1 MENTEDV
8 YHGLITHRSR
18 IYNLKNKQLNFTAAY
33 YSKDDKILNPK
44 LIMRFDC
51 HKINDIQCV
60 KLYENIKKQQE
71 SDVTSILYLIAAC
84 NDNYVRFF
92 NLQTLKV
99 TQAIKGRDYNG

>member
-1 MENTEDV
+1 
-8 YHGLITHRSR
+8 LSIS
-18 IYNLKNKQLNFTAAY
+18 NLKKIVEIQDGVNTKKKEE
-33 YSKDDKILNPK
+33 KDLEKDKEKNCPNDKILNPK

-60 KLYENIKKQQE
+60 KLYENSKKQQE

-92 NLQTLKV
+92 NL
-99 TQAIKGRDYNG
+99 

>member
-1 MENTEDV
+1 
-8 YHGLITHRSR
+8 
-18 IYNLKNKQLNFTAAY
+18 
-33 YSKDDKILNPK
+33 
-44 LIMRFDC
+44 MRFDC

-60 KLYENIKKQQE
+60 KLYENSKKQQE
-71 SDVTSILYLIAAC
+71 SDVMSILYLIAAC